1 MREYLKKTENKSRTL
16 DSSPNASKQIPV
28 QDILQ
33 TYRSDSSGKQFIPCK
48 ESSTMQRKVGFEF
61 QTVGGNLNVLKEEPE
76 DIGKYRK
83 PGHAEVLKS
92 GSGFTIVT
100 DGSDLEYVIEASDNV
115 ATLTNAVKSAADIH
129 KGIANKKD
137 LAGKEYTN
145 SVVVD
150 GRFGFYHHVNKK
162 TKKKTIRK
170 RYFINK
176 DGEQT
181 AHPQCTVGVKLI
193 KLPDLIAALSRSET
207 GGTKPYYAASQKTVF
222 TDVSHSISRLTDYTP
237 GAKGFI
243 ALLEQYIDTATK
255 AKLITFKTAKL
266 AKDRMPVMSRTSLL
280 PLFKLLS
287 PDEQTRVKAY
297 FTSKYTD
304 TDATLVAY
312 ETKSQVTLKSFMDEL
327 TRDQDALY
335 HKFNAASDLSE
346 SDPKE
351 LRRFGIGYPT
361 QIDSRVAK
369 TDTDATQKGALV
381 EIRALERNVSPN
393 DWEKLSR
400 TVFNVIHHINSG
412 TGTDVEKTIPKV
424 SEITG

>member
-16 DSSPNASKQIPV
+16 DSNPNASKQMPV

-48 ESSTMQRKVGFEF
+48 ESSTVQRKVGFEF
-61 QTVGGNLNVLKEEPE
+61 QTVGGSRNVLKEKPGN
-76 DIGKYRK
+76 IGKYES

-92 GSGFTIVT
+92 GSGFSIVT
-100 DGSDLEYVIEASDNV
+100 DGSDLEYVIEASDDV
-115 ATLTNAVKSAADIH
+115 VTLTNAVKSAADIH
-129 KGIANKKD
+129 KGIASKKD

-145 SVVVD
+145 PVVVD
-150 GRFGFYHHVNKK
+150 GLYGFYHHVNR
-162 TKKKTIRK
+162 KTIK
-170 RYFINK
+170 KNYFINK

-193 KLPDLIAALSRSET
+193 KLPDLIATLSRSEI
-207 GGTKPYYAASQKTVF
+207 GGTKLYYAASQKTVF
-222 TDVSHSISRLTDYTP
+222 TDVSRSISELTDTKDTP
-237 GAKGFI
+237 GVKGFI

-255 AKLITFKTAKL
+255 AKLITSKTAKL

-297 FTSKYTD
+297 FTSKYTNAD
-304 TDATLVAY
+304 TTLVAY
-312 ETKSQVTLKSFMDEL
+312 ERRGQVTLKSFMDGL
-327 TRDQDALY
+327 TSNQDALY

-346 SDPKE
+346 SDPEE
-351 LRRFGIGYPT
+351 LKRFGIDYPT

-381 EIRALERNVSPN
+381 EIRALERKVSPN

>member
-1 MREYLKKTENKSRTL
+1 M
-16 DSSPNASKQIPV
+16 
-28 QDILQ
+28 
-33 TYRSDSSGKQFIPCK
+33 
-48 ESSTMQRKVGFEF
+48 
-61 QTVGGNLNVLKEEPE
+61 
-76 DIGKYRK
+76 
-83 PGHAEVLKS
+83 
-92 GSGFTIVT
+92 
-100 DGSDLEYVIEASDNV
+100 IEASDDV
-115 ATLTNAVKSAADIH
+115 VTLTNAVKSAADIH
-129 KGIANKKD
+129 KGIASKKD

-145 SVVVD
+145 PVVVD
-150 GRFGFYHHVNKK
+150 GLYGFYHHVNR
-162 TKKKTIRK
+162 KTIK
-170 RYFINK
+170 KNYFINK

-193 KLPDLIAALSRSET
+193 KLPDLIATLSRSEI
-207 GGTKPYYAASQKTVF
+207 GGTKLYYAASQKTVF
-222 TDVSHSISRLTDYTP
+222 TDVSRSISELTDTKDTP
-237 GAKGFI
+237 GVKGFI

-255 AKLITFKTAKL
+255 AKLITSKTAKL

-297 FTSKYTD
+297 FTSKYTNAD
-304 TDATLVAY
+304 TTLVAY
-312 ETKSQVTLKSFMDEL
+312 ERRGQVTLKSFMDGL
-327 TRDQDALY
+327 TSNQDALY

-346 SDPKE
+346 SDPEE
-351 LRRFGIGYPT
+351 LKRFGIDYPT

-381 EIRALERNVSPN
+381 EIRALERKVSPN